1 MAFIDS
7 ELYPKSNMEEWNF
20 RSWHVGV
27 DGGGKN
33 TNPITSESCLIAAGP
48 PRLSQVAD
56 DFGRKVFP
64 LGMIE
69 NVTVGQQK
77 MLQQVREIGSRR
89 SYIVSSFATGSISL
103 SRVMYSQASLLR
115 ILTISNDDQE
125 GLDNPSSSR
134 PGLLDGSNV
143 AAATA
148 EPVWSANLQAEIFDR
163 PIGLLFYLL
172 DQRNNPYGAMYAEDC
187 MIQTHNFSLA
197 AQGISISE
205 QVSMMFDRFNPV
217 AVSVGNPV

>member
-1 MAFIDS
+1 MATPYINPK
-7 ELYPKSNMEEWNF
+7 LYPQSNMENWNF

-33 TNPITSESCLIAAGP
+33 TNPITAESCLIAAGP
-48 PRLSQVAD
+48 PRLSQIAD
-56 DFGRKVFP
+56 NLLSSVFP

-89 SYIVSSFATGSISL
+89 GYIVSSFSTGSLTL
-103 SRVMYSQASLLR
+103 SRVMYSEASLLR
-115 ILTISNDDQE
+115 VMTIANQDQT
-125 GLDNPSSSR
+125 GLDNPA
-134 PGLLDGSNV
+134 GSLRGVHTGNV
-143 AAATA
+143 AVDTA
-148 EPVWSANLQAEIFDR
+148 EPVWYANLQAEIFDR
-163 PIGLLFYLL
+163 PVGLLFYLL

-187 MIQTHNFSLA
+187 MIQTHNFAMA
-197 AQGISISE
+197 AQGIAISE

-217 AVSVGNPV
+217 TVSVG